1 MAGTLVGRYELEFP
15 LGHGAMGEVWRGR
28 DLATRQPVAVKLVQ
42 LANINDQVRL
52 GETIARFRREAD
64 TLARLRHPN
73 IISAL
78 EAGRVGS
85 ELFMVMELAE
95 GMSHAGHAAPAA
107 GQRPG
112 AVPGRERAPDRQ
124 AGLLRAGRRARD
136 RGRAP

>member
-1 MAGTLVGRYELEFP
+1 MAGTLVGRYELEFL

-28 DLATRQPVAVKLVQ
+28 DLTTRQPVAVKLVQ

-78 EAGRVGS
+78 
-85 ELFMVMELAE
+85 
-95 GMSHAGHAAPAA
+95 
-107 GQRPG
+107 
-112 AVPGRERAPDRQ
+112 
-124 AGLLRAGRRARD
+124 
-136 RGRAP
+136 